1 MKNSSKRLKVI
12 QPEKF
17 IICKKILTLV
27 LLINIQACYS
37 AAVID
42 DFVENSLDKNL
53 QIKPYAP
60 SIIND
65 EFAESNKKYS
75 RIKPYEKLKPV
86 DEELPKTVNKP
97 VRRKEFIL
105 EENRTPVQIC
115 IKEIYSSKKKLE
127 EGSYLEF
134 KTISD
139 VNYKGKFYPAGTPV
153 RARLETLSPRGTW
166 GTPAEIV
173 IGNFSIGGKPLY
185 GEITRNGT
193 NRILWVRPLA
203 IAGGIF
209 FGTGIFFMFI
219 KGGHAKIKPDEIF
232 TVYY

>member
-53 QIKPYAP
+53 QIKPYTP

-97 VRRKEFIL
+97 LRRKEFIL
-105 EENRTPVQIC
+105 EENRTPIQIC

-127 EGSYLEF
+127 EGSFLEF
-134 KTISD
+134 KTLSD
-139 VNYKGKFYPAGTPV
+139 VK
-153 RARLETLSPRGTW
+153 ARKQEGDHYYLAYINQYGALIKMGDRMSFVEALAMLGITGATNNLSNT
-166 GTPAEIV
+166 
-173 IGNFSIGGKPLY
+173 Y
-185 GEITRNGT
+185 QY
-193 NRILWVRPLA
+193 NREYSSDA
-203 IAGGIF
+203 
-209 FGTGIFFMFI
+209 
-219 KGGHAKIKPDEIF
+219 H
-232 TVYY
+232 

>member
-53 QIKPYAP
+53 QIKPYTP

-75 RIKPYEKLKPV
+75 RIKPYEKLKPYAYLMSLKLFSYFPLV
-86 DEELPKTVNKP
+86 
-97 VRRKEFIL
+97 I
-105 EENRTPVQIC
+105 I
-115 IKEIYSSKKKLE
+115 IKLFSS
-127 EGSYLEF
+127 
-134 KTISD
+134 I
-139 VNYKGKFYPAGTPV
+139 
-153 RARLETLSPRGTW
+153 
-166 GTPAEIV
+166 
-173 IGNFSIGGKPLY
+173 
-185 GEITRNGT
+185 
-193 NRILWVRPLA
+193 
-203 IAGGIF
+203 
-209 FGTGIFFMFI
+209 
-219 KGGHAKIKPDEIF
+219 
-232 TVYY
+232 

>member
-53 QIKPYAP
+53 QIKPYTP

-86 DEELPKTVNKP
+86 DEELPKTVNKSTLTIMMIP
-97 VRRKEFIL
+97 FRISRFLFFPYVYADTAL
-105 EENRTPVQIC
+105 ARTSEDNAIPTA
-115 IKEIYSSKKKLE
+115 IY
-127 EGSYLEF
+127 GS
-134 KTISD
+134 I
-139 VNYKGKFYPAGTPV
+139 
-153 RARLETLSPRGTW
+153 PRN
-166 GTPAEIV
+166 V
-173 IGNFSIGGKPLY
+173 ISIGLMTAAALIPAKPVPSPAPMPA
-185 GEITRNGT
+185 IKQTMNATR
-193 NRILWVRPLA
+193 
-203 IAGGIF
+203 
-209 FGTGIFFMFI
+209 
-219 KGGHAKIKPDEIF
+219 
-232 TVYY
+232 

>member
-12 QPEKF
+12 H
-17 IICKKILTLV
+17 
-27 LLINIQACYS
+27 
-37 AAVID
+37 
-42 DFVENSLDKNL
+42 DFVENSLNKNL
-53 QIKPYAP
+53 QIKPYTP

-97 VRRKEFIL
+97 LRRKEFIL
-105 EENRTPVQIC
+105 EENRTPIQIC

-127 EGSYLEF
+127 EGSFLEF

-139 VNYKGKFYPAGTPV
+139 VNYKGKFYPAGT
-153 RARLETLSPRGTW
+153 PRGTW

>member
-27 LLINIQACYS
+27 LLINIQSCYS

-139 VNYKGKFYPAGTPV
+139 VNYKGKF
-153 RARLETLSPRGTW
+153 
-166 GTPAEIV
+166 
-173 IGNFSIGGKPLY
+173 SIGGKPLY

>member
-1 MKNSSKRLKVI
+1 M
-12 QPEKF
+12 
-17 IICKKILTLV
+17 
-27 LLINIQACYS
+27 LINIQSCYS

-127 EGSYLEF
+127 EGSYLVF

-139 VNYKGKFYPAGTPV
+139 VNYKGKF
-153 RARLETLSPRGTW
+153 LEYIRDKYASN
-166 GTPAEIV
+166 E
-173 IGNFSIGGKPLY
+173 K
-185 GEITRNGT
+185 
-193 NRILWVRPLA
+193 
-203 IAGGIF
+203 
-209 FGTGIFFMFI
+209 FI
-219 KGGHAKIKPDEIF
+219 KACETNLSFLESFYKNRYVSKANNSMFGCKRR
-232 TVYY
+232 

>member
-42 DFVENSLDKNL
+42 DFVENSLNKNL
-53 QIKPYAP
+53 QIKPYTP

-97 VRRKEFIL
+97 LRRKEFIL
-105 EENRTPVQIC
+105 EENRTPIQIC

-127 EGSYLEF
+127 EE
-134 KTISD
+134 
-139 VNYKGKFYPAGTPV
+139 
-153 RARLETLSPRGTW
+153 
-166 GTPAEIV
+166 
-173 IGNFSIGGKPLY
+173 
-185 GEITRNGT
+185 
-193 NRILWVRPLA
+193 
-203 IAGGIF
+203 
-209 FGTGIFFMFI
+209 
-219 KGGHAKIKPDEIF
+219 
-232 TVYY
+232 